1 MTGCRR
7 RPGNGPLS
15 CRLPFPEP
23 TPPGLNHLVVTGTLW
38 AKPRPAKSPQ
48 GDDVTLLRMGFP
60 VRNPERPQELWT
72 WASCEVEVPE
82 PLAKRAVPEL
92 QVGGPIFAGGQ
103 LSEREVAPD
112 GSKRSVLVAA
122 IVHPGEPPSDHR
134 PRLFIIGNG

>member
-7 RPGNGPLS
+7 RPGSGQQS
-15 CRLPFPEP
+15 RRLPFPES

-38 AKPRPAKSPQ
+38 ADPWPATSPQ

-72 WASCEVEVPE
+72 WASCDVEVPE

-92 QVGGPIFAGGQ
+92 RLGAPVFAGGQ
-103 LSEREVAPD
+103 LSEREVASD
-112 GSKRSVLVAA
+112 GSRRGVLVAA

-134 PRLFIIGNG
+134 ARLLIVGND